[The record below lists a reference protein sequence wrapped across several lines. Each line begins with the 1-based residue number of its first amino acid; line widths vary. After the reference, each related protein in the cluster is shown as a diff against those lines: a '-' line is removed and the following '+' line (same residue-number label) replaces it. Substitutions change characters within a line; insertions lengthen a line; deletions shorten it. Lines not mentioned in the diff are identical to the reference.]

1 MYLYLFESISSRVAS
16 GFDINQADIL
26 NTAKLHIHIIF
37 VVKIWIVFLGLP
49 VSGSRALAYLFFI
62 REGCSCNMFACPFLT
77 DLGNPVTAPLLIRLC
92 QGHTTEKSLSLII
105 NFRTILTFL
114 TPCPYLCIL
123 GRATFPYFTPLCN
136 VAMGWGRIFR
146 RAANQ
151 QYCCKKSWVA
161 AAPAVASLSSAM

>member
-114 TPCPYLCIL
+114 TPCPYIL
-123 GRATFPYFTPLCN
+123 AGCRPVRPPSRRLYFVPSVTRWALLL
-136 VAMGWGRIFR
+136 AGE
-146 RAANQ
+146 
-151 QYCCKKSWVA
+151 CCQ
-161 AAPAVASLSSAM
+161 